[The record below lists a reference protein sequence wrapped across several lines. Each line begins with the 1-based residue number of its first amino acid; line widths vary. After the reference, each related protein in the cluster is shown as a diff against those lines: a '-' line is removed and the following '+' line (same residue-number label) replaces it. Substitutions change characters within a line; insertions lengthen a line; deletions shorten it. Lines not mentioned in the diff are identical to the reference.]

1 MSCSGNGYKRAGT
14 SCKDVPA
21 CNLIRP
27 IFKATIEA
35 ADLYIVLLF
44 QEAFLL
50 RRFDQ
55 RDALSHV
62 QNILSSKWCINSK
75 MQITLCVRPCGD
87 SYKN

>member
-35 ADLYIVLLF
+35 ADFYIVLLI
-44 QEAFLL
+44 QKAFLL
-50 RRFDQ
+50 RRFYQSDTF
-55 RDALSHV
+55 SHV
-62 QNILSSKWCINSK
+62 QHAAFA
-75 MQITLCVRPCGD
+75 
-87 SYKN
+87 